1 MGENETF
8 SFKKRKEGDTWNY
21 VLRGRLNTATTPILE
36 RELTNTVL
44 QEEKLVLDFHGVE
57 YVSSAGLR
65 LLLSMHKKMKEEQG
79 MRLQGVNQEVEEVLE
94 MTGFIHF
101 LNIEVSE

>member
-8 SFKKRKEGDTWNY
+8 SFKKRKEGDTWHY

-57 YVSSAGLR
+57 YVSSVGLR

-79 MRLQGVNQEVEEVLE
+79 MRLQGVNQEVEEVIE
-94 MTGFIHF
+94 MT
-101 LNIEVSE
+101 